1 MNWLPSYIEDKFAVP
16 VDEIANFTVSLFLFV
31 SLCAPFFFISPKPT
45 MLNHLALNI
54 VVRLN

>member
-31 SLCAPFFFISPKPT
+31 SLLYFFIFLPK
-45 MLNHLALNI
+45 LNHLALTN